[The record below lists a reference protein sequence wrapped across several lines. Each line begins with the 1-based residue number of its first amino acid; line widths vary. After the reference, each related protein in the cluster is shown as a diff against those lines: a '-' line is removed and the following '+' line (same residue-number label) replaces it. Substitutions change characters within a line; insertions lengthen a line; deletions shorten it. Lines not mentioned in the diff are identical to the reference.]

1 MTPQTRTRRRPRG
14 RAARSV
20 ADDWRDQRAEA
31 AEQHAR
37 SLRRRQAAE
46 SAQARELIAQF
57 VQDAAA
63 RGVAP
68 VPLHATSYDGRARY
82 RTATRGWYL
91 RRNRTVA
98 VGTDGEF
105 YLLSVPHSVRA
116 LFRGATLVPSEPP
129 LILGKGARD
138 GESIDL
144 VDALT
149 IALGDEPRRT

>member
-1 MTPQTRTRRRPRG
+1 M
-14 RAARSV
+14 

-46 SAQARELIAQF
+46 SAQARALIAEF
-57 VQDAAA
+57 VSDATA
-63 RGVAP
+63 RGIAP
-68 VPLHATSYDGRARY
+68 VTLRATSYDGRARY
-82 RTATRGWYL
+82 RTSTRGWYL
-91 RRNRTVA
+91 RRNQTVA

-105 YLLSVPHSVRA
+105 YLLSVPRRVTSW
-116 LFRGATLVPSEPP
+116 FSGATLEPSDPP

-144 VDALT
+144 VDALR
-149 IALGDEPRRT
+149 IALGEDPRR

>member
-1 MTPQTRTRRRPRG
+1 M
-14 RAARSV
+14 

-46 SAQARELIAQF
+46 SAEARGLIAQF
-57 VQDAAA
+57 VADATA

-68 VPLHATSYDGRARY
+68 VPLRATSYDGRMRY

-91 RRNRTVA
+91 RRNQTVA

-105 YLLSVPHSVRA
+105 YLLTVPRSLRA
-116 LFRGATLVPSEPP
+116 LVSGATPVPSDPP

-144 VDALT
+144 VDALR
-149 IALGDEPRRT
+149 IALGDEPRRP

>member
-1 MTPQTRTRRRPRG
+1 M
-14 RAARSV
+14 ARSV

-37 SLRRRQAAE
+37 LLQRRQAAE
-46 SAQARELIAQF
+46 AAQARALIAEF
-57 VQDAAA
+57 VAEANR

-68 VPLHATSYDGRARY
+68 VPLRASSYDGRARY
-82 RTATRGWYL
+82 RTDRTGWYL
-91 RRNRTVA
+91 RRNESVA

-105 YLLSVPHSVRA
+105 YVLSVARS
-116 LFRGATLVPSEPP
+116 LGARLSGAHVEPSDPP

-144 VDALT
+144 VDALR
-149 IALGDEPRRT
+149 IALGEAPRGR

>member
-1 MTPQTRTRRRPRG
+1 M
-14 RAARSV
+14 

-46 SAQARELIAQF
+46 SAQARALIAQF
-57 VQDAAA
+57 VADATA
-63 RGVAP
+63 RGIAP
-68 VPLHATSYDGRARY
+68 VTLRATSYDGRARY
-82 RTATRGWYL
+82 RTSTLGWYL
-91 RRNRTVA
+91 RRNQTVA

-105 YLLSVPHSVRA
+105 YLLSVPRSIRA
-116 LFRGATLVPSEPP
+116 LFGRATLEPSDPP

-144 VDALT
+144 VDALR
-149 IALGDEPRRT
+149 IALGDDPRS

>member
-1 MTPQTRTRRRPRG
+1 M
-14 RAARSV
+14 

-46 SAQARELIAQF
+46 AAQARELLAGF
-57 VQDAAA
+57 VAEATR
-63 RGVAP
+63 RGLAP
-68 VPLHATSYDGRARY
+68 VPLRAATYDGRARY
-82 RTATRGWYL
+82 RTDVEGWYL
-91 RRNRTVA
+91 RRNESVA

-105 YLLSVPHSVRA
+105 YVLSVPRSLRA
-116 LFRGATLVPSEPP
+116 RFTVAHVEPSDPP

-144 VDALT
+144 VDALR
-149 IALGDEPRRT
+149 IVLGDAPRAR